1 MAPGA
6 GGSHSPFGCRRLP
19 PLPGWTTLP
28 AKMTYLG
35 FHLVFLLPVIGVLA
49 WLVAKGGRIP
59 YPAPWLGTA
68 TLCCIAFVYTTPWDN
83 YLVGAGIW
91 TYDEGRVLEQFR
103 LGYVPIEE
111 YLFFV
116 LQPILTALFLFFFAQ
131 RMPCSAEG
139 TSAPGGRKSGPRIVA
154 GTIFAAVALLSAGGL
169 SSPWE
174 GGTYLCLILVW
185 AAPVLS
191 FQSFFGFDRILLY
204 RRQWIPALVGSTAY
218 LWLVDG
224 IAIDW
229 EIWRI
234 TEATSTGLHLFALP
248 IEEAL
253 FFLATNLLVLF
264 GLVLFQDVLL
274 RRNTGKTQ

>member
-1 MAPGA
+1 
-6 GGSHSPFGCRRLP
+6 
-19 PLPGWTTLP
+19 
-28 AKMTYLG
+28 MTYLG

-91 TYDEGRVLEQFR
+91 TYDEGRVLEGFR

-131 RMPCSAEG
+131 RIPRPAEK
-139 TSAPGGRKSGPRIVA
+139 ALAAKGRRNGPRIAA
-154 GTIFAAVALLSAGGL
+154 GTTFAGIALLSAGGL

-191 FQSFFGFDRILLY
+191 FQSFFGFDRIILY

-274 RRNTGKTQ
+274 RQNTGKTQ